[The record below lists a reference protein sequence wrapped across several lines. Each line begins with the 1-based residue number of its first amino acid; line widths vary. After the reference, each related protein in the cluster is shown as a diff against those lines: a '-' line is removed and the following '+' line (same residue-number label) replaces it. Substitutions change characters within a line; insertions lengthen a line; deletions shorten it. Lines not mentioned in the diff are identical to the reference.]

1 LIEIYAVLMKILVV
15 SDTHG
20 NYLAPLKCMNFAGI
34 DMIIHLGDDIGDA
47 KELEQLLEI
56 SIVKVPGNCDLGALE
71 PRQITLE
78 LGGRIFYITHGDI
91 CRVKAGLE
99 LLVQRARQKKA
110 DVVLFGHT
118 HSPMVSE
125 VEGILLVNPGT
136 LMAESKTQSY
146 AIITIK
152 GGSVSAEI
160 IYL

>member
-1 LIEIYAVLMKILVV
+1 MKILVV

-20 NYLAPLKCMNFAGI
+20 NYLAPLNCMNFAGI

-56 SIVKVPGNCDLGALE
+56 SIVKVPGNCDFCALE

-91 CRVKAGLE
+91 CRVKAGLQ
-99 LLVQRARQKKA
+99 LLVQRAQQEKA

-136 LMAESKTQSY
+136 LMAGSKTQSY

-152 GGSVSAEI
+152 GGNVSAEI
-160 IYL
+160 VHL

>member
-1 LIEIYAVLMKILVV
+1 MKILVV

-20 NYLAPLKCMNFAGI
+20 NYLAPLECMNYAEI
-34 DMIIHLGDDIGDA
+34 DMIIHLGDDISDA

-56 SIVKVPGNCDLGALE
+56 PIIKVPGNCDPAALE
-71 PRQITLE
+71 PRQISLK

-99 LLVQRARQKKA
+99 LLVQKAQQKKA

-118 HSPMVSE
+118 HYPMVSK
-125 VEGILLVNPGT
+125 VDGILLVNPGT
-136 LMAESKTQSY
+136 LMAASKTQSC

-152 GGSVSAEI
+152 NGNVTAETI
-160 IYL
+160 FL